1 LFERCH
7 PKNDCAT
14 ALEPASQP
22 ASQPAAANDQRRQ
35 RQCETSRLLLF
46 SCLCHWR
53 WKASATAAEIN
64 RSDTLRNQQSTDQR
78 WRNRVVTDQQPA
90 RLCPIHKETTATKR
104 PVHCAVRAQAQG
116 ARGQELLPEVQ
127 EKRSTDL
134 GPPESRAD
142 DKGRSRVLE
151 KAHLPV
157 SCFRIDKMQ
166 GPGKWSDRGAPAQ
179 SQSSE
184 IFRTHVL
191 HDSGCAECAKNKD
204 NCNKRI
210 GEGCE
215 GHDEKGWK
223 QQQLLCA
230 FKAAVD
236 EVQHACSDTSSRLFV
251 VLCPTPD
258 DIDEMKCL

>member
-1 LFERCH
+1 MCNQLFVLLLVSQFVAEGWIEQNCSSDVTQRTTVR
-7 PKNDCAT
+7 P
-14 ALEPASQP
+14 LWSQP

-104 PVHCAVRAQAQG
+104 PVHCAVRTQAQG

-134 GPPESRAD
+134 GPPES
-142 DKGRSRVLE
+142 
-151 KAHLPV
+151 
-157 SCFRIDKMQ
+157 
-166 GPGKWSDRGAPAQ
+166 
-179 SQSSE
+179 
-184 IFRTHVL
+184 
-191 HDSGCAECAKNKD
+191 
-204 NCNKRI
+204 
-210 GEGCE
+210 
-215 GHDEKGWK
+215 
-223 QQQLLCA
+223 
-230 FKAAVD
+230 
-236 EVQHACSDTSSRLFV
+236 
-251 VLCPTPD
+251 
-258 DIDEMKCL
+258 